1 MIAMAR
7 DRSRIGKTNAMIS
20 QTGVSP
26 IPIGYHSVSP
36 FLMLNDLAGFL
47 DFLRAAFDAQV
58 VRRIA
63 GENDTVM
70 HAEVRLGDSHVMM
83 GDPMG
88 QHEPMPAGLY
98 FYVPNADAVYKQ
110 ALAAGA
116 TSISAPADQFYGDR
130 NAGVRDKWGNIWW
143 LATHIEDVN
152 AGELQRRSDE
162 QFASSARKA

>member
-1 MIAMAR
+1 
-7 DRSRIGKTNAMIS
+7 MIS
-20 QTGVSP
+20 PTGVSP
-26 IPIGYHSVSP
+26 IPIGYHSISP
-36 FLMLNDLAGFL
+36 FLMLNDLPDFL
-47 DFLRAAFDAQV
+47 DFLREAFDAQV
-58 VRRIA
+58 VRRVA
-63 GENDTVM
+63 GEGGAVI

-116 TSISAPADQFYGDR
+116 TSISPPADQFYGDR
-130 NAGVRDKWGNIWW
+130 NAGVRDKWGNTWW

-152 AGELQRRSDE
+152 EGELQRRSDE
-162 QFASSARKA
+162 QLATAAGKK

>member
-1 MIAMAR
+1 
-7 DRSRIGKTNAMIS
+7 MIS
-20 QTGVSP
+20 QAGVSP
-26 IPIGYHSVSP
+26 IPIGYHSISP

-47 DFLRAAFDAQV
+47 DFLREAFDAQV

-63 GENDTVM
+63 GEDGSVM

-88 QHEPMPAGLY
+88 EAVRPAGLY

-116 TSISAPADQFYGDR
+116 ASISAPADRFYGDR
-130 NAGVRDKWGNIWW
+130 NAGVQDNWGNIWW

-152 AGELQRRSDE
+152 EGELQRRSDA
-162 QFASSARKA
+162 QLPGSSRK